1 MKCVCVFAF
10 VLIRFGRR
18 YTSIVE
24 NTPQVNKW
32 SWKSSTAIIFRVY
45 RAHTIGIN
53 RIHLTWLLSLVTLSI
68 VNFNYEAR
76 SLYAGPQLKTHIS
89 KQCVCVCHM
98 IIIKLELKVRHI
110 HIKRRKCVCVLAQR
124 ERTDQ
129 FSAERLTNETAR
141 FDELKLAMC
150 INKGTRKKNCFQP
163 SEICAKCIT

>member
-1 MKCVCVFAF
+1 MKCVCVFVF
-10 VLIRFGRR
+10 VLIRFGWR

-32 SWKSSTAIIFRVY
+32 SWKSSNAIIFRVY

-89 KQCVCVCHM
+89 KQCICVCHM

-110 HIKRRKCVCVLAQR
+110 HIKRRVCVCVGST
-124 ERTDQ
+124 RTYRPI
-129 FSAERLTNETAR
+129 FCRKANEWNS
-141 FDELKLAMC
+141 K
-150 INKGTRKKNCFQP
+150 IWWI
-163 SEICAKCIT
+163 EISNVYK